1 MILSPDL
8 ATILETARS
17 DAERRVARVLQQ
29 IDGGSDAVAFHSVKL
44 RSHPTKQQAE
54 ADFIILWR
62 GVVVVVEV
70 KGGGVRHADGKWW
83 TIDRRGDWNR
93 LRESPMDQANDA
105 KFALRDI
112 LRQEG
117 LGWYAD
123 QHIVITPDVQDL
135 QAAIGWLPTHWLAQ
149 DEMTVEAMGNAL
161 DKVARAGS
169 SDGRGKRARVD
180 EIRERL
186 FCEFTR
192 LPMID
197 AQRGAVLEEQNHATA
212 GQAKYLA
219 GLAKSPRILVQ
230 GGAGTGK
237 SLALA
242 EGARQDADQGRAVLV
257 TFRSPGLAPFFE
269 ALLRGTSIDTIPFG
283 DVSTS
288 RKYDAVFVD
297 EAQDL
302 MTAEDMDKL
311 DEVVEGGRASGR
323 WRMFLDPN
331 NQTHVDGSFDP
342 IVYQFV
348 LDEAVEFDLP
358 LNVRNTKP
366 IVHVVQ
372 NYLGA
377 DVGDPAIV
385 HGEKLHWHEV
395 EDGSTL
401 DGAVLVAEE
410 LVEAGADPTSLWV
423 IDVCSEEAPVAHK
436 AGFLV
441 TSPRF
446 AKGLEADRVV
456 VGHLPP
462 EFDEIGT
469 ASFYVAVTRARVAL
483 HIVVS
488 GADRKNLQRLLRG
501 RADSR

>member
-1 MILSPDL
+1 MILCPDL
-8 ATILETARS
+8 GTILNSARS
-17 DAERRVARVLQQ
+17 DAERRVARLLHQV
-29 IDGGSDAVAFHSVKL
+29 DGGEDSVAFHSVKL

-54 ADFIILWR
+54 ADFVILWR

-105 KFALRDI
+105 KMALREI

-135 QAAIGWLPTHWLAQ
+135 ETAIGWLPSHWLAQ
-149 DEMTVEAMGNAL
+149 DQMTVEAIRSAM
-161 DKVARAGS
+161 DTVARTSTSA
-169 SDGRGKRARVD
+169 GRGKKARVD
-180 EIRERL
+180 DIRERL

-219 GLAKSPRILVQ
+219 GLAKSARILVQ

-242 EGARQDADQGRAVLV
+242 EGARQEADQGRTVLV
-257 TFRSPGLAPFFE
+257 TFRSPGLTQFFE
-269 ALLRGTSIDTIPFG
+269 TLLVGSGIDTIPFA
-283 DVSTS
+283 DVSTQ

-311 DEVVEGGRASGR
+311 DEVVAGGRALGR

-331 NQTHVDGSFDP
+331 NQTHVDGLFDP
-342 IVYQFV
+342 VVYQIV
-348 LDEAVEFDLP
+348 MEEAVEFDLP

-372 NYLGA
+372 SYLGA
-377 DVGDPAIV
+377 DIGDPAIV

-395 EDGSTL
+395 EDGSSAQ
-401 DGAVLVAEE
+401 GAINVAED
-410 LVEAGADPTSLWV
+410 LVSAGADPSSLWV
-423 IDVCSEEAPVAHK
+423 IDVCSDVSPSRHK
-436 AGFLV
+436 AGFVV

-446 AKGLEADRVV
+446 AKGLEASRVV
-456 VGHLPP
+456 VGHLPTV
-462 EFDEIGT
+462 FDAAGT
-469 ASFYVAVTRARVAL
+469 AAFYVAVTRARVAL
-483 HIVVS
+483 HVVVS
-488 GADRKNLQRLLRG
+488 DEDRRNLQRLSRG
-501 RADSR
+501 RT